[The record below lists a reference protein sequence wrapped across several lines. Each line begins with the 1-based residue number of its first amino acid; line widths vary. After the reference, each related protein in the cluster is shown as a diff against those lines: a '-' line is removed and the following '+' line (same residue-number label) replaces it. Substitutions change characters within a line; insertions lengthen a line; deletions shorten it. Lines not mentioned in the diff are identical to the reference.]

1 MRHLLDETLYAH
13 FDKDE
18 IIRELIK
25 YICCNN
31 TYEHELK
38 FPGEPFVSTPTIV
51 PEEIMMK
58 AVTYSFGAAL
68 VEGGNALKV
77 QSIFISNYM
86 THISKYLNRVGVK
99 FYFTFF
105 KPSDL
110 VNMQMDAKISSGDS
124 LKDVITD
131 FSKSE
136 AVTDPFNIF
145 YNLCL
150 VIHTDNVK
158 FIEDMDKIFGRL
170 NNSKKPT
177 TVVIKM
183 LPSTNL
189 NHIKRVVELI
199 HKHF

>member
-1 MRHLLDETLYAH
+1 MQ
-13 FDKDE
+13 
-18 IIRELIK
+18 
-25 YICCNN
+25 
-31 TYEHELK
+31 
-38 FPGEPFVSTPTIV
+38 S
-51 PEEIMMK
+51 
-58 AVTYSFGAAL
+58 VTYSFGNLL
-68 VEGGNALKV
+68 VEGGNVLKV

-86 THISKYLNRVGVK
+86 SHISKYLNQVGAK

-110 VNMQMDAKISSGDS
+110 VNMQMDTKLCSGDS
-124 LKDVITD
+124 LKDVIAG
-131 FSKSE
+131 FSESE
-136 AVTDPFNIF
+136 AATDPFNIF

-150 VIHTDNVK
+150 VIHTDNSK
-158 FIEDMDKIFGRL
+158 FIEDMNKIFGKF
-170 NNSKKPT
+170 NNSKKPA